1 MAPDRDPNDA
11 LVEHACAALRRLGE
25 APPSREAAGAA
36 LEELE
41 AAWRKR
47 PFTVGVTGDDLAAR
61 TALLNALCGGLL
73 EREGRGRGPESAPVR
88 VRRGAAT
95 RFRAT
100 RRDGTSEEATLPGA
114 PAAPVAPPVPSK
126 EQRPDADAVRAQLGQ
141 RETELLR
148 AERAVPRLAREK
160 PPWWAFWL
168 WLIRWLVV
176 RRARPRLEA
185 WQRARAQL
193 AEAQRELGVA
203 EAAPPLAP
211 KASKA
216 GEADARERFF
226 ARLRMLCSATIA
238 SRDVQEIALEVAGG
252 PLADDV
258 EVIELTGAA
267 AQAKVDVTVRA
278 AGAQVE
284 LASGESSMR
293 KALGSPGEAA
303 LGLSRLPAEA
313 RALGIAG
320 RAREV
325 LGAQIARLD
334 EEVMRVEI
342 ELRNRIARLENLRMP
357 DAESFV
363 AAQVARI
370 SGQAS
375 ASITAALE
383 HAGVHLG
390 SELAER
396 AARWDAQLKAASTPD
411 ELKARAAKIDEES
424 VTEHKRIA
432 QETRMLVMGGVGGSA
447 YDLLVELFSALR
459 QPGLPDEHAVPA
471 RRAPALPPVAMLPS
485 LTDPKPS
492 AFASELS
499 GAGQWV
505 AGLFRSIDK
514 RRAEL
519 RDKVRER
526 TERVRGVAEAELRDA
541 EPALRAALLE
551 VCGRELAAGVERRVT
566 WLATELAKEQLAVD
580 AERVALRPIAEVLEA
595 ARREARSLQERIGGL
610 EAPSV
615 VVAASGVA

>member
-1 MAPDRDPNDA
+1 MSSPDRDPNDA
-11 LVEHACAALRRLGE
+11 TVDHARVALRRLGE

-47 PFTVGVTGDDLAAR
+47 PFTIGVAGDDAAAR

-73 EREGRGRGPESAPVR
+73 ERDGRGPGSAPVR

-95 RFRAT
+95 RFRAK
-100 RRDGTSEEATLPGA
+100 RRDGTAEEATLPGA
-114 PAAPVAPPVPSK
+114 PAAPGAPGG
-126 EQRPDADAVRAQLGQ
+126 ERRPDDDVVRARIGA

-148 AERAVPRLAREK
+148 AERAVPRLARET

-168 WLIRWLVV
+168 WLIRWIVV
-176 RRARPRLEA
+176 RRARPKLES

-203 EAAPPLAP
+203 EAAPPAP
-211 KASKA
+211 KA
-216 GEADARERFF
+216 EAPDARERFF

-267 AQAKVDVTVRA
+267 AQAGVDVTVRA

-313 RALGIAG
+313 RALGIAR

-325 LGAQIARLD
+325 LGAQITRLD

-357 DAESFV
+357 DAQSFV

-370 SGQAS
+370 SAQAS
-375 ASITAALE
+375 ASITAVLE

-396 AARWDAQLKAASTPD
+396 AAQWDAQINAASTPD
-411 ELKARAAKIDEES
+411 ELKARAARIDEES
-424 VTEHKRIA
+424 VAEHKRIA

-447 YDLLVELFSALR
+447 HDLLVELFAALR
-459 QPGLPDEHAVPA
+459 QPGLPDEHAVPP

-485 LTDPKPS
+485 LVEPKPS
-492 AFASELS
+492 TFAGELS

-519 RDKVRER
+519 RDKVRQR
-526 TERVRGVAEAELRDA
+526 AERVRGLAEAELRDA

-551 VCGRELAAGVERRVT
+551 VCGRELTAGVERRVT
-566 WLATELAKEQLAVD
+566 WLEAELAKERLAVD
-580 AERVALRPIAEVLEA
+580 AERAALRPITEVLED
-595 ARREARSLQERIGGL
+595 ARREVRGLQERIGVL
-610 EAPSV
+610 ETPSV